1 MLDLQAPTCD
11 IAVTI
16 AGKVKPRTPATNLLS
31 AGAHDVLVH
40 PDRLPKVLL
49 MHTAQAMPCSRWMV
63 GNTSAEYWKA
73 TGPSP
78 SEYMIVN
85 K

>member
-1 MLDLQAPTCD
+1 
-11 IAVTI
+11 
-16 AGKVKPRTPATNLLS
+16 
-31 AGAHDVLVH
+31 
-40 PDRLPKVLL
+40 

-78 SEYMIVN
+78 SEYMMVN
-85 K
+85 RYTNL